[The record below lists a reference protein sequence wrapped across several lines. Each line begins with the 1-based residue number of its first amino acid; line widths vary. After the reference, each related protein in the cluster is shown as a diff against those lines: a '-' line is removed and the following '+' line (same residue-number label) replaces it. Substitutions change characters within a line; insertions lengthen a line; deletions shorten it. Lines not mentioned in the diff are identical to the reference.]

1 MKELTD
7 WLADPVPSRFPYP
20 AVTHAYHV
28 VGKHFVPDET
38 LKLLALARERL
49 VSQAPTPAGAQHR
62 LLLDRF
68 LDTALDKW
76 DGRYDYPTYTSLNV
90 LGLPTADDG
99 PDAAEGARITRDRLT
114 VQLLA
119 DLLRFEQA
127 AAEGRTAWLP
137 EMRPDAR
144 TVEKRCRLALRVA
157 RPALA
162 RLGHGERITA
172 EEPAGQ
178 AAQLW
183 EFVDG
188 ELLEPYE
195 RMVLK
200 LSMLPVYI
208 SHDEHMFIR
217 VLQTFETTF
226 ALLALSIRTAIGG
239 LDGAGPGSLPAA
251 TGHLKVAETVLAESA
266 PLFSLLATMQVESFR
281 VFREY
286 TDGASAIQS
295 RNYKLVESLCR
306 MPDQERLESPAYR
319 STPEVRERVLAGQA
333 TLDDA
338 CAAALADP
346 RFTAGDR
353 ELLTASMLGFAGA
366 LRRWRQTHYRIAVR
380 MLGTRSGTGA
390 TEGTP
395 YLSSVRKIPVFRS
408 IDEAPADEA
417 PAVTETPAAAEPPPG
432 TPAAPAAAAPG
443 SPPVADAPAG
453 CPAATGAAPTGC
465 PVTTAP
471 RTESEEAA

>member
-20 AVTHAYHV
+20 AVTHEFHR
-28 VGKHFVPDET
+28 VGKHFVPDEI
-38 LKLLALARERL
+38 LKSLALGRERL
-49 VSQAPTPAGAQHR
+49 APEAPTRADAADR

-76 DGRYDYPTYTSLNV
+76 DGRYDYPSYTSLSV

-99 PDAAEGARITRDRLT
+99 PAAAEAARVTRDRLT

-119 DLLRFEQA
+119 DLLRFELA
-127 AAEGRTAWLP
+127 AAEGRTEWLP
-137 EMRPDAR
+137 EMRPEAR
-144 TVEKRCRLALRVA
+144 MVEKRCRLAVRVA

-162 RLGHGERITA
+162 RLGYGERLTA
-172 EEPAGQ
+172 AEPAEQ

-183 EFVDG
+183 ELVDG
-188 ELLEPYE
+188 ELLDPHE
-195 RMVLK
+195 RQVLK

-226 ALLALSIRTAIGG
+226 ALLALSIRTAIGD
-239 LDGAGPGSLPAA
+239 LDGARTGDAA
-251 TGHLKVAETVLAESA
+251 GHLSVAETALAESA

-281 VFREY
+281 VFRDFTE
-286 TDGASAIQS
+286 GASAIQS

-306 MPDQERLESPAYR
+306 VPDKDRLDSPAYR
-319 STPEVRERVLAGQA
+319 ATPEVHERVLAGQP

-338 CAAALADP
+338 CGAALADA
-346 RFTAGDR
+346 RFSAADR

-408 IDEAPADEA
+408 VDETPD
-417 PAVTETPAAAEPPPG
+417 TETG
-432 TPAAPAAAAPG
+432 DRT
-443 SPPVADAPAG
+443 DAR
-453 CPAATGAAPTGC
+453 TG
-465 PVTTAP
+465 TAP
-471 RTESEEAA
+471 RTESEETA

>member
-20 AVTHAYHV
+20 AVTHEFHR
-28 VGKHFVPDET
+28 VGKHFVCDEI
-38 LKLLALARERL
+38 LKSLALARERL
-49 VSQAPTPAGAQHR
+49 APLAPTPADAAHR

-76 DGRYDYPTYTSLNV
+76 DGRYDYPTYTSLSV

-99 PDAAEGARITRDRLT
+99 PAATPAARVTRDRLT

-119 DLLRFEQA
+119 DLLRFELA

-144 TVEKRCRLALRVA
+144 LVEKRCRLAVRVV

-162 RLGHGERITA
+162 RLGYGERLTA
-172 EEPAGQ
+172 ADPAGQ

-183 EFVDG
+183 ELVDG
-188 ELLEPYE
+188 ELLDPHE
-195 RMVLK
+195 RQVLK
-200 LSMLPVYI
+200 LSVLPVYI

-226 ALLALSIRTAIGG
+226 ALLALSIRTAIGD
-239 LDGAGPGSLPAA
+239 LDDARTGDA
-251 TGHLKVAETVLAESA
+251 TGHLAVAETVLAESA

-281 VFREY
+281 TFREF

-306 MPDQERLESPAYR
+306 VPDQDRLDSPAYR
-319 STPEVRERVLAGQA
+319 STPEVRGRILAGQP
-333 TLDDA
+333 TLDEA
-338 CAAALADP
+338 CGAALTDI
-346 RFTAGDR
+346 RFSAADR

-408 IDEAPADEA
+408 
-417 PAVTETPAAAEPPPG
+417 VTETPD
-432 TPAAPAAAAPG
+432 
-443 SPPVADAPAG
+443 ADAPG
-453 CPAATGAAPTGC
+453 TDTPTAA
-465 PVTTAP
+465 AP

>member
-20 AVTHAYHV
+20 AVTHEFHR
-28 VGKHFVPDET
+28 VGKHFVPDEI
-38 LKLLALARERL
+38 LKALALARERL
-49 VSQAPTPAGAQHR
+49 APEAPTRADAADR

-76 DGRYDYPTYTSLNV
+76 DGRYDYPSYTSLSV

-99 PDAAEGARITRDRLT
+99 PEAAEAARVTRDRLT

-119 DLLRFEQA
+119 DLLRFELA
-127 AAEGRTAWLP
+127 AAEGRTEWLP

-144 TVEKRCRLALRVA
+144 MVEKRCRLAVRVA

-162 RLGHGERITA
+162 RLGYGERLDA
-172 EEPAGQ
+172 AEPAQQ

-183 EFVDG
+183 ELVDG
-188 ELLEPYE
+188 ELLEPRE
-195 RMVLK
+195 RQVLK

-226 ALLALSIRTAIGG
+226 ALLALSIRTAIGD
-239 LDGAGPGSLPAA
+239 LDGARPSSLPSA
-251 TGHLKVAETVLAESA
+251 TGHLAVAETVLAESA

-281 VFREY
+281 VFRDF

-306 MPDQERLESPAYR
+306 VPDKDRLDSPAYR
-319 STPEVRERVLAGQA
+319 STPEVHERVLAGQP

-338 CAAALADP
+338 CGAALADS
-346 RFTAGDR
+346 RFSAADR
-353 ELLTASMLGFAGA
+353 QLLTASMLGFAGS

-408 IDEAPADEA
+408 
-417 PAVTETPAAAEPPPG
+417 VTETPD
-432 TPAAPAAAAPG
+432 T
-443 SPPVADAPAG
+443 D
-453 CPAATGAAPTGC
+453 TGARTDALVGA
-465 PVTTAP
+465 AP
-471 RTESEEAA
+471 RTESEETA

>member
-20 AVTHAYHV
+20 AVLQEFHL
-28 VGKHFVPDET
+28 VGKHFVGDPT
-38 LKLLALARERL
+38 LKSLALARERL
-49 VSQAPTPAGAQHR
+49 APQAPSGADAAER

-76 DGRYDYPTYTSLNV
+76 DGRYDYPTYTSLGV

-99 PDAAEGARITRDRLT
+99 PEAAAAARVTRDRLT

-119 DLLRFEQA
+119 DLLRFELA
-127 AAEGRTAWLP
+127 AAEGRTGWLP
-137 EMRPDAR
+137 QMRPDAR
-144 TVEKRCRLALRVA
+144 MVEKRHRLAVRVA
-157 RPALA
+157 RPALV
-162 RLGHGERITA
+162 RLGLGDRITA
-172 EEPAGQ
+172 ADPAGQ

-183 EFVDG
+183 ELTDG
-188 ELLEPYE
+188 ELLDGHE
-195 RMVLK
+195 RQVLR

-226 ALLALSIRTAIGG
+226 ALLALSIRTAIGH
-239 LDGAGPGSLPAA
+239 LDGARTEAA
-251 TGHLKVAETVLAESA
+251 AAHLAVAESALAESA

-281 VFREY
+281 VFRDFTE
-286 TDGASAIQS
+286 GASAIQS

-306 MPDQERLESPAYR
+306 VPDQDRLDSPAYR
-319 STPEVRERVLAGQA
+319 STPEVRERILAGQQ
-333 TLDDA
+333 TLDEA
-338 CAAALADP
+338 CAAAHGDP
-346 RFTAGDR
+346 RFTAADR

-408 IDEAPADEA
+408 VAEEPDTDGATGSGADGS
-417 PAVTETPAAAEPPPG
+417 TDTRTDTPTGLPNEGGAAA
-432 TPAAPAAAAPG
+432 
-443 SPPVADAPAG
+443 
-453 CPAATGAAPTGC
+453 
-465 PVTTAP
+465 
-471 RTESEEAA
+471 

>member
-7 WLADPVPSRFPYP
+7 WLAEPVPGRFPYS
-20 AVTHAYHV
+20 AVTDEYHR
-28 VGKHFVPDET
+28 VGKHFVSEAT
-38 LKLLALARERL
+38 LKSLALARERL
-49 VSQAPTPAGAQHR
+49 ADQAPAATGSTGTETAGTGTTGTGTTDAAAER

-76 DGRYDYPTYTSLNV
+76 DGRYDYPSYTSLAV

-99 PDAAEGARITRDRLT
+99 PAATEAARVTRDRLT

-119 DLLRFEQA
+119 DLLRFELDA
-127 AAEGRTAWLP
+127 AAGRTEWLP

-144 TVEKRCRLALRVA
+144 LVEKRCRLAVRVA
-157 RPALA
+157 APALA
-162 RLGHGERITA
+162 RLGHGGRLTA
-172 EEPAGQ
+172 ADPAGQ

-183 EFVDG
+183 EFADR
-188 ELLEPYE
+188 ELLDPYE
-195 RMVLK
+195 RQVLK
-200 LSMLPVYI
+200 LSIMPVYV

-226 ALLALSIRTAIGG
+226 ALLALSIRTAIGH
-239 LDGAGPGSLPAA
+239 LDAA
-251 TGHLKVAETVLAESA
+251 RAEDAAGHLAVAETVLAESA

-281 VFREY
+281 TFREF

-306 MPDQERLESPAYR
+306 VPDQDRLDSPAYR
-319 STPEVRERVLAGQA
+319 STPEVRERILAGQP
-333 TLDDA
+333 TLDEA
-338 CAAALADP
+338 CAAAGADP
-346 RFTAGDR
+346 RFTAADR
-353 ELLTASMLGFAGA
+353 ELLSAAMLGFAGA

-395 YLSSVRKIPVFRS
+395 YLSSVRSIPVFRS
-408 IDEAPADEA
+408 VTEAPD
-417 PAVTETPAAAEPPPG
+417 PAADVDG
-432 TPAAPAAAAPG
+432 
-443 SPPVADAPAG
+443 
-453 CPAATGAAPTGC
+453 PTGSDV
-465 PVTTAP
+465 PTRPAHSTGSAAHP
-471 RTESEEAA
+471 ESDKAA

>member
-7 WLADPVPSRFPYP
+7 WLTDPVPSRFPYP
-20 AVTHAYHV
+20 AVTHEFHR
-28 VGKHFVPDET
+28 VGKHFVPDEI
-38 LKLLALARERL
+38 LKSLALARERL
-49 VSQAPTPAGAQHR
+49 APEAPTRADAAHR

-76 DGRYDYPTYTSLNV
+76 DGRYDYPSYTSLSV

-99 PDAAEGARITRDRLT
+99 PAAAAAARVTRDRLT

-119 DLLRFEQA
+119 DLLRFELV
-127 AAEGRTAWLP
+127 AAEGGTAWLP

-144 TVEKRCRLALRVA
+144 MVEKRCRLAVRVA
-157 RPALA
+157 KPALA
-162 RLGHGERITA
+162 RLGYGERLTA
-172 EEPAGQ
+172 ADPAQQ

-188 ELLEPYE
+188 ELLDPHE
-195 RMVLK
+195 RQVLK

-226 ALLALSIRTAIGG
+226 ALLALSIRTAIGD
-239 LDGAGPGSLPAA
+239 LDGARTGDA
-251 TGHLKVAETVLAESA
+251 TGHLAVAETVLSESA

-281 VFREY
+281 VFREF

-306 MPDQERLESPAYR
+306 VPDKDRLDSPAYR
-319 STPEVRERVLAGQA
+319 STPEVHERVLAGQP
-333 TLDDA
+333 TLDEA
-338 CAAALADP
+338 CGAALADT
-346 RFTAGDR
+346 RFSATDR

-408 IDEAPADEA
+408 VTEAPD
-417 PAVTETPAAAEPPPG
+417 T
-432 TPAAPAAAAPG
+432 
-443 SPPVADAPAG
+443 D
-453 CPAATGAAPTGC
+453 TGARTDAPTG
-465 PVTTAP
+465 TAP
-471 RTESEEAA
+471 RTESEETA